1 MGTHLCI
8 AKKSAA
14 QDTIDGACDLHVGGQ
29 GLRCSGQLYEERN
42 SEKADRKLCCRY
54 YEIGELGG
62 DTYTSK
68 SSFAISPS
76 LFRASQRETLVD
88 GQLACDLI

>member
-1 MGTHLCI
+1 
-8 AKKSAA
+8 
-14 QDTIDGACDLHVGGQ
+14 
-29 GLRCSGQLYEERN
+29 
-42 SEKADRKLCCRY
+42 
-54 YEIGELGG
+54 LGG